1 MWDAIF
7 DKKTHVDDYSFDD
20 YGERM
25 VVSYPTRATL
35 TVLKSIF
42 QVGGLQLALPGEVS
56 DENQGKRRQLLQLI
70 DGMAVHWNIDRAIQL
85 RNRLREN
92 QRTQIERAG
101 TNPSAGAFNPFRIAP
116 GSQGPFAAGELGSD
130 GLPNATLMQ
139 ALDGP
144 QQQKVR
150 NEIAEQFA
158 LYHHQPQPENFK
170 PSDPDRVLDFHKAIS
185 ALQSYPALL
194 RALGL
199 VFDLELPKD
208 FLPFSSLGAPIASH
222 TSFGVTSVSPGWGW
236 SLRPAP
242 IPSLM
247 TAYEYLDFGSHR
259 LFMAASRLAPGL
271 GDKSGEILGLL
282 NLDPRDF
289 GLAQVDIDGAM
300 HKTIIVAESAANQAP
315 PLHPEV
321 FDPTSTL
328 PSLRSAGLALVSD
341 GSALA
346 LLKGFKDAKKFNNA
360 LAGGQPPSPP
370 FFAED
375 LVRGFRLDV
384 WDSHSTA
391 WHSLHRR
398 DALYKIRNQSLV
410 SKDEEGFTELA
421 VTGGAPGS
429 DPAQIKDFYFQEAIA
444 RWAGWS
450 LSVPPAGKHL
460 TRNPDP
466 AKAVPTDDPNDEDF
480 DPENPPAT
488 PFKMTTEFTVVGA
501 SLPSLR
507 FGRSY
512 RIRARAVDLCGN
524 SLGPAD
530 PVADALATIFATPP
544 EPEGFPYL
552 RFEPVV
558 APAIVLRDQE
568 GASGLG
574 SAIDRLVLRTFND
587 SDAKDADAADLT
599 GSERHIVP
607 PRTSVEL
614 AERLGM
620 FDDATGKLRG
630 DAATYALIKHRDEGK
645 FKTEPVPNQ
654 MEMPIDRNDQATI
667 PYLPDRLAR
676 GAALRDLPGSGEGT
690 SATADPATDA
700 NPIDY
705 TPLADAN
712 PRAGSVTLVDFAG
725 ADDWTKTKPFRIALA
740 DGSGPPAWDAAGR
753 VLTVSLPKAM
763 TKVVPLSSY
772 IAPLDLRLMGVW
784 QWIREYID
792 ALARTTPIGEDL
804 WPGNNA
810 DVIAHIIQRAAE
822 GGHWMLTPPHLLT
835 LVHAVQQ
842 PIGHPEFIQLD
853 TQHHPSTST
862 ASCNRRT

>member
-1 MWDAIF
+1 
-7 DKKTHVDDYSFDD
+7 
-20 YGERM
+20 M

-346 LLKGFKDAKKFNNA
+346 LLKGFQGREEIQQRACRRA
-360 LAGGQPPSPP
+360 AAVAAVLCRGSGPRIPARRVGLAQQGLA
-370 FFAED
+370 FA
-375 LVRGFRLDV
+375 
-384 WDSHSTA
+384 
-391 WHSLHRR
+391 
-398 DALYKIRNQSLV
+398 
-410 SKDEEGFTELA
+410 
-421 VTGGAPGS
+421 AP
-429 DPAQIKDFYFQEAIA
+429 A
-444 RWAGWS
+444 RCT
-450 LSVPPAGKHL
+450 LQ
-460 TRNPDP
+460 N
-466 AKAVPTDDPNDEDF
+466 
-480 DPENPPAT
+480 
-488 PFKMTTEFTVVGA
+488 
-501 SLPSLR
+501 
-507 FGRSY
+507 
-512 RIRARAVDLCGN
+512 
-524 SLGPAD
+524 
-530 PVADALATIFATPP
+530 P
-544 EPEGFPYL
+544 EPEPRQQGRGRFYRACGDRRRAGL
-552 RFEPVV
+552 RPG
-558 APAIVLRDQE
+558 ANQAISISRKRLRAGLD
-568 GASGLG
+568 GASACRQPA
-574 SAIDRLVLRTFND
+574 STSPEIP
-587 SDAKDADAADLT
+587 
-599 GSERHIVP
+599 IP
-607 PRTSVEL
+607 PRPC
-614 AERLGM
+614 R
-620 FDDATGKLRG
+620 R
-630 DAATYALIKHRDEGK
+630 
-645 FKTEPVPNQ
+645 
-654 MEMPIDRNDQATI
+654 TI
-667 PYLPDRLAR
+667 
-676 GAALRDLPGSGEGT
+676 
-690 SATADPATDA
+690 
-700 NPIDY
+700 
-705 TPLADAN
+705 
-712 PRAGSVTLVDFAG
+712 
-725 ADDWTKTKPFRIALA
+725 
-740 DGSGPPAWDAAGR
+740 
-753 VLTVSLPKAM
+753 
-763 TKVVPLSSY
+763 
-772 IAPLDLRLMGVW
+772 
-784 QWIREYID
+784 
-792 ALARTTPIGEDL
+792 RTTRIS
-804 WPGNNA
+804 
-810 DVIAHIIQRAAE
+810 I
-822 GGHWMLTPPHLLT
+822 
-835 LVHAVQQ
+835 
-842 PIGHPEFIQLD
+842 
-853 TQHHPSTST
+853 
-862 ASCNRRT
+862 RRIRRPRRSR